1 MLDNNLFDIKVYAD
15 YISDELAKLR
25 DRNTDKF
32 TSTDSQIIND
42 AINLIRH
49 NINELKEK

>member
-1 MLDNNLFDIKVYAD
+1 VLDNNLFDIKVYAS
-15 YISDELAKLR
+15 YVSEELAKLR
-25 DRNTDKF
+25 DKNTDKF
-32 TSTDSQIIND
+32 TSTDSQIITD